1 MDRQQL
7 IDNMLEQT
15 RLARH
20 AIRRSIEATRAYGDV
35 TNMPH
40 LVEEQS
46 HNLQQF
52 ALDLI

>member
-7 IDNMLEQT
+7 IDNMLEQA

-20 AIRRSIEATRAYGDV
+20 AIRRSIEATRRYGDA
-35 TNMPH
+35 TDMPH
-40 LVEEQS
+40 IVEEQS
-46 HNLQQF
+46 RNLQQF